1 MKSVRTLAVILAIYA
16 FALPL
21 QATTIDL
28 TSDGLSL
35 TKGNYGTSILIDD
48 FIQVSALTK
57 ITLTDSQTGTIYL
70 DGNKGFGVQT
80 TGTGHHAGSKGISGK
95 GKDQDEALIFDFMQP
110 VAASSIVLGLYDYN
124 SNKDDTMLTLTL
136 NNGDELSFTKSHQNW
151 NSAVTKINHKQST
164 VNFGLLL
171 GEGFGGSAAR
181 VSVMEP
187 ADHVYVNLLG
197 ATVPEPA
204 TMLLLCMGTLFLSK
218 KSSLNRKL

>member
-1 MKSVRTLAVILAIYA
+1 MKSVKTLAVILAICA

-21 QATTIDL
+21 HAATINL
-28 TSDGLSL
+28 TSDGLGLAS
-35 TKGNYGTSILIDD
+35 GNYGTSMLIDD

-80 TGTGHHAGSKGISGK
+80 TGTGRDAGSKGISGG
-95 GKDQDEALIFDFMQP
+95 GKDQNEALIFDFMQT

-124 SNKDDTMLTLTL
+124 PTKDDTVLTLTL
-136 NNGDELSFTKSHQNW
+136 NNGDEMSFTQNHQNW
-151 NSAVTKINHKQST
+151 NSAITYLDKKKST
-164 VNFGLLL
+164 VDFGILL

-187 ADHVYVNLLG
+187 TDHVYVNLLG
-197 ATVPEPA
+197 ADIPEPA